1 MNRTLKRPMFRMG
14 GSSATGITSGL
25 DMPRASYQF
34 GGGADARRFGFKPL
48 VPTGGGADARF
59 FIGDRMMPQTA
70 EGNVTSD
77 ASDLT
82 AGQELL
88 KAFEDR
94 EKANNLS
101 NFLIFF

>member
-1 MNRTLKRPMFRMG
+1 MFRMG

-34 GGGADARRFGFKPL
+34 GGGADAK
-48 VPTGGGADARF
+48 F

-82 AGQELL
+82 PGQELL

-101 NFLIFF
+101 NFLIKPVL